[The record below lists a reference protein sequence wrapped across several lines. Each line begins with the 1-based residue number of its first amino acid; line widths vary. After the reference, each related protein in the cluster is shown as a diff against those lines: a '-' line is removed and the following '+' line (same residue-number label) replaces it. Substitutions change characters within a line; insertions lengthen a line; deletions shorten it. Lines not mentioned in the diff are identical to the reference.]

1 MVINGKEYRIPELNF
16 NTMCMLEDMGLSLV
30 DMDKRVLSTVRG
42 FLALAMDGDFEKAG
56 EELENHLTYGGD
68 LDGMMEE
75 INKAVSESG
84 FFRSL
89 KQREA

>member
-1 MVINGKEYRIPELNF
+1 
-16 NTMCMLEDMGLSLV
+16 
-30 DMDKRVLSTVRG
+30 
-42 FLALAMDGDFEKAG
+42 MDGDFEKAG

-84 FFRSL
+84 FSLSQTERGVEESLGQGAEEKRSSSAPGSKQAKSYKSIKNLIL
-89 KQREA
+89 KGYLPEAFLSE